1 MVRPVIRADE
11 PEGTEDMPLEDLV
24 AHFGMLRAPPGADP
38 PGAVVTADFQRNS
51 SRLLVLLPSAGAPP
65 GAWDTTLGSGHGAA
79 PALLRWA
86 EANGYAA
93 ALFLAR
99 AIEAR
104 PSELWDRVL
113 RGNPSKCVCVAV
125 AKGMLPMLE
134 AALTPLHPVLYS
146 RFRTVVVWDG
156 SEGGGGG
163 GGGMVESHA
172 ELRAHLSAALVR
184 MPPAW
189 AVSEPRV
196 AHQRLFEILIE
207 REERWQRS
215 QVKKYA
221 SFQDLKENDM
231 PGLRR
236 LSVDKRIERLDRD
249 RGNDELAQLLRKH
262 ENEDS
267 EDEPGVD

>member
-1 MVRPVIRADE
+1 VRPVIRADE
-11 PEGTEDMPLEDLV
+11 PEGTEDMALEDLV

-51 SRLLVLLPSAGAPP
+51 SRLLVLLPAAGAPP
-65 GAWDTTLGSGHGAA
+65 GAWDATLGSGHGAA

-86 EANGYAA
+86 EANGFAA
-93 ALFLAR
+93 ALFLPR
-99 AIEAR
+99 AAGAGPPEQ
-104 PSELWDRVL
+104 LWDRVL

-125 AKGMLPMLE
+125 ARGMLPVLE
-134 AALTPLHPVLYS
+134 AALAPLHPVLYS

-156 SEGGGGG
+156 GGDGVGGAAG
-163 GGGMVESHA
+163 SHA

-189 AVSEPRV
+189 AASEPRV
-196 AHQRLFEILIE
+196 AHQRLFEILVE

-236 LSVDKRIERLDRD
+236 ISVDKRIERLDRD
-249 RGNDELAQLLRKH
+249 RGNDELARLLRKH